1 MKLKKL
7 IALALTGVLSLS
19 LLAGCSRPSD
29 SANDNPPA
37 NASGDPG
44 AATTGETNT
53 EEPIVIKVGH
63 TDSDTRSTH
72 LWTVWVGEWLEEQAP
87 GRFKVEVY
95 PNGQL
100 GDSPD
105 MVAGVKLGTLTMEF
119 DLSSVVSSVSGAAT
133 SAVDLPYLYPTY
145 EDWVE
150 GTFENGGLELFN
162 ETLADSGYYCVGMY
176 YNGMRQVISRT
187 GCYHTPEDLKGQKI
201 RVAQNDLD
209 IKSWNAMGAAPT
221 PMAWGEVITSL
232 STGTIEALDH
242 SLGVFNDFNIHEIA
256 PYITI
261 TNHASSPFPIVCSLE
276 WIESLD
282 PADRAL
288 IEEAFT
294 LACEQQREEERAN
307 EMEYIQ
313 RFKDEGATVEEL
325 TPEEVEVFK
334 EAVQPVYDDLRS
346 QIGDEL
352 MDRWLATVPQ

>member
-1 MKLKKL
+1 MKLKKIL
-7 IALALTGVLSLS
+7 ALSMAAALALSLF
-19 LLAGCSRPSD
+19 AGCTRPSAGGD
-29 SANDNPPA
+29 EPA
-37 NASGDPG
+37 PG
-44 AATTGETNT
+44 GETGGGT
-53 EEPIVIKVGH
+53 TSEEPIVIKIGH

-72 LWTVWVGEWLEEQAP
+72 VWSVWLGEWLEEQAP

-119 DLSSVVSSVSGAAT
+119 DLSSVVTSVAGPNST
-133 SAVDLPYLYPTY
+133 AVDLPYLYPTY

-162 ETLADSGYYCVGMY
+162 ETLADAGYYCVGMY

-187 GCYHTPEDLKGQKI
+187 GTYHNAEDLNGQKI
-201 RVAQNDLD
+201 RIAQNDLD
-209 IKSWNAMGAAPT
+209 IKTWQAMGAAPT
-221 PMAWGEVITSL
+221 PMAWSEVITSL
-232 STGTIEALDH
+232 STGTVEALDH

-282 PADRAL
+282 PADRAIL
-288 IEEAFT
+288 EEGVA
-294 LACEQQREEERAN
+294 LACQQQREEERAN

-325 TPEEVEVFK
+325 TDEEVAAFR
-334 EAVQPVYDDLRS
+334 EAVQPVYDNLRE
-346 QIGDEL
+346 QIGDEM
-352 MDRWLATVPQ
+352 MDRWLATVPQD